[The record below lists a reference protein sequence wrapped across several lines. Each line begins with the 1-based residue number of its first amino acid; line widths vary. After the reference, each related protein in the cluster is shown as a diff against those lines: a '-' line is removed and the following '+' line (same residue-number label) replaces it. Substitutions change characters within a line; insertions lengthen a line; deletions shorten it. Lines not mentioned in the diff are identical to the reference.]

1 GDDRDNVRKAMVGI
15 FTELGTDHPLAREHR
30 RKLTAALY

>member
-1 GDDRDNVRKAMVGI
+1 VMVAI

-30 RKLTAALY
+30 RRLAAALN